1 MASQRWGSAGG
12 RGADPGRRGFL
23 APTPR
28 ALESGVWPSLY
39 PPHPGGPRA
48 LIRGRCFTHLPF
60 QTDWEKLRPSSQE
73 NEVGSPRAAGGSS
86 VPGPSGGGR
95 GQRPQSWPPG
105 VLPGGEAGDTEAKRP
120 PAPVPTR
127 ARRACQPCRPVP
139 RALTDPGLAR
149 GSLLASR
156 SRGLAAHSARRGE
169 AGAEFGALGWR
180 SRLRPRGA
188 GPGRPPPPPSAPPP
202 PPSRESAS
210 GRGSVSARTRQGPF
224 GVRVR
229 RPGSPA
235 PQGCSKASV
244 LPSHRWVRAGK
255 NAAGS
260 RSLGV
265 RGTPRPAGSLGAK
278 PPRTL
283 PSRRGEQSGLGAR
296 PAGALC
302 LHWTRA
308 FSR

>member
-1 MASQRWGSAGG
+1 MPVAGSGPHPVPAGAVAGAMASQRWGSAGG

-105 VLPGGEAGDTEAKRP
+105 VLPGGEAGDTEAKPP

-139 RALTDPGLAR
+139 RALTDPGPGPRLPPR
-149 GSLLASR
+149 KPEPW
-156 SRGLAAHSARRGE
+156 ARR
-169 AGAEFGALGWR
+169 
-180 SRLRPRGA
+180 
-188 GPGRPPPPPSAPPP
+188 
-202 PPSRESAS
+202 
-210 GRGSVSARTRQGPF
+210 
-224 GVRVR
+224 
-229 RPGSPA
+229 
-235 PQGCSKASV
+235 
-244 LPSHRWVRAGK
+244 
-255 NAAGS
+255 
-260 RSLGV
+260 
-265 RGTPRPAGSLGAK
+265 
-278 PPRTL
+278 
-283 PSRRGEQSGLGAR
+283 
-296 PAGALC
+296 ALC
-302 LHWTRA
+302 
-308 FSR
+308 SQG